1 MSALA
6 DFRSMRDD
14 PLEGVDR
21 RGHWVLH
28 QLVVHPPRQ
37 IYASAAHRRSGRRWT
52 RRHRHTWLPGILL
65 TGAAGVVLAASEMLR
80 SIG

>member
-1 MSALA
+1 MA
-6 DFRSMRDD
+6 
-14 PLEGVDR
+14 PLGGVDR
-21 RGHWVLH
+21 RAHGVLH
-28 QLVVHPPRQ
+28 PSVVLPPRQ

-52 RRHRHTWLPGILL
+52 RRHRHTWLPGVLF

>member
-1 MSALA
+1 MSAVA
-6 DFRSMRDD
+6 DFRSMRVD

-21 RGHWVLH
+21 REHWVLH

-37 IYASAAHRRSGRRWT
+37 IYASAADRRSGRRWT
-52 RRHRHTWLPGILL
+52 RRHRHVWLSPVLVAA
-65 TGAAGVVLAASEMLR
+65 AAGVALAASEMLR

>member
-1 MSALA
+1 MA
-6 DFRSMRDD
+6 

-21 RGHWVLH
+21 RRYGVLH
-28 QLVVHPPRQ
+28 PAVVHPPRQ

-52 RRHRHTWLPGILL
+52 RRHRHTWMPPVLL
-65 TGAAGVVLAASEMLR
+65 AGAVGVALAASEMLR